1 MTHCRLFPNTF
12 ALNHFLRIFAK
23 PRVFA
28 GGIFQSFW
36 YDLFHEQDGG
46 KDRKERL
53 VMRKKLLAMLV
64 GAALISFALILTG
77 CTEDA
82 SGGGC
87 TCQADDGGATGISM
101 RHVAVTTLAG

>member
-1 MTHCRLFPNTF
+1 
-12 ALNHFLRIFAK
+12 
-23 PRVFA
+23 
-28 GGIFQSFW
+28 
-36 YDLFHEQDGG
+36 
-46 KDRKERL
+46 
-53 VMRKKLLAMLV
+53 MRKKLLAMLV

-82 SGGGC
+82 SGGGGC